1 MNLVV
6 AVTGASGA
14 YAAELLIRKS
24 PWPVSLVASEWG
36 RDVAGR
42 ECGDFS
48 RLTALA
54 ARVYEDRDLAAPVS
68 SGSVPTRGMVILPC
82 STNTLAKIAHGVAD
96 SLITRAAHCHLKEG
110 RKLVLCVRETPWT
123 LIDLNNA
130 AAVAAAGGTIMPLS
144 PPFFQMGGRDP
155 ATVTMT
161 ELMDAYVDRVLSVLG
176 HPATRHWGTPV

>member
-96 SLITRAAHCHLKEG
+96 SLISRAAHCHLKEG

-176 HPATRHWGTPV
+176 HPAARHWGTPV

>member
-1 MNLVV
+1 
-6 AVTGASGA
+6 
-14 YAAELLIRKS
+14 
-24 PWPVSLVASEWG
+24 VASEWG

>member
-1 MNLVV
+1 MNLVL

-54 ARVYEDRDLAAPVS
+54 AKVYEDRDLAAPVS

-96 SLITRAAHCHLKEG
+96 SLISRAAHCHLKEG

>member
-96 SLITRAAHCHLKEG
+96 SLISRAAHCHLKEG